1 MYHWNVLSYTIFY
14 EFFFSWYGFIIL
26 KAYSFHINL
35 VSGLKRV
42 GIRGNE
48 KFCHWQMEY
57 LPVSLQL
64 DAMQIIIQPSFN
76 HHASNHVLHN

>member
-1 MYHWNVLSYTIFY
+1 MS
-14 EFFFSWYGFIIL
+14 FSFRGFIIL

-35 VSGLKRV
+35 LSGLKRV
-42 GIRGNE
+42 RIRGNE